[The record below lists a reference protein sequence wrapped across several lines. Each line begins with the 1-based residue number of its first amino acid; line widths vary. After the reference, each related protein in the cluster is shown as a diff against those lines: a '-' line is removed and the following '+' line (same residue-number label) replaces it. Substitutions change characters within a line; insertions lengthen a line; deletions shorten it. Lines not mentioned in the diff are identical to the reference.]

1 MERGGVAGDMVVI
14 SKDKIVEA
22 VKKALENS
30 VKRRFKQSVELIV
43 VLRDIDP
50 RSPEGRIRE
59 TIFLPKEIKK
69 EVRICVVADGETAVK
84 AKEAGAYKVITK
96 VELTGID
103 RKTAKKIAQECDW
116 VLVRT
121 DLMALAGRI
130 LGPALGP
137 RGKIPVPVPPTADIA
152 SVMNRY
158 KRAVFV
164 RIKDQPQIMCRIGTE
179 DMDPEE
185 IAENALAVLSTLE
198 AKLPNPAHNM
208 SKIIIKTTMGPPVEV
223 STM

>member
-1 MERGGVAGDMVVI
+1 MVVI

-96 VELTGID
+96 AELTGID